1 MLLLKKILSTA
12 IVAACFG
19 LGQAGCTRDDDP
31 APSGRRN
38 VTMQLTVNAQAVG
51 ETDGTPTAGESAL
64 HSLRVYAFV
73 KGQPAGYY
81 GVEGDL
87 TAPATFLMD
96 LTMYLSLIHI

>member
-64 HSLRVYAFV
+64 HSLRVYA
-73 KGQPAGYY
+73 
-81 GVEGDL
+81 
-87 TAPATFLMD
+87 
-96 LTMYLSLIHI
+96 S